1 MVWLK
6 EKCNA
11 AVSFFILF
19 FFSVFPGG
27 LSSFFFFFLLL
38 SSSSFF
44 LSLFPFHFI
53 SSLLGSKPCWWVFLQ
68 EDETHIV
75 TNGGALPVVE
85 IELKLAVSRAKLELS
100 QESLV
105 VHQGEA
111 VEDIK
116 FLLLNERKKTLQN
129 LQGGKLIKKERGP
142 LWPQSSNL

>member
-1 MVWLK
+1 VVWLK

-19 FFSVFPGG
+19 FFSVFPWKDC
-27 LSSFFFFFLLL
+27 LLFLLLFLLL
-38 SSSSFF
+38 SS
-44 LSLFPFHFI
+44 SLFPFHFI

-129 LQGGKLIKKERGP
+129 LQGE
-142 LWPQSSNL
+142 S